1 MARNVTIILLFVSFI
16 VMTSTH
22 SLKGEVQI
30 LERNISNLDKRIL
43 KKQGAIKALKA
54 EWNHLNSPDRL
65 EKLNRQYLNLT
76 RILPG
81 SVHIEKNFSFA
92 DIFREKQIA
101 QK

>member
-43 KKQGAIKALKA
+43 KKQGAI
-54 EWNHLNSPDRL
+54 
-65 EKLNRQYLNLT
+65 
-76 RILPG
+76 
-81 SVHIEKNFSFA
+81 
-92 DIFREKQIA
+92 
-101 QK
+101 

>member
-43 KKQGAIKALKA
+43 KKQGSIKALKA
-54 EWNHLNSPDRL
+54 EWNLSL
-65 EKLNRQYLNLT
+65 
-76 RILPG
+76 I
-81 SVHIEKNFSFA
+81 HI
-92 DIFREKQIA
+92 
-101 QK
+101 